1 MEKAQKALD
10 IMYDVLGIAALT
22 LALIT
27 GAAWLIR
34 ITQGYLL
41 LADSVFMVVYAIIVS
56 IYALVVIVTDLVIS
70 KKTESN

>member
-1 MEKAQKALD
+1 MERARKALD

-22 LALIT
+22 LGMIT

-56 IYALVVIVTDLVIS
+56 IYALVVIVTDFIIS
-70 KKTESN
+70 KKMESD